1 MVTRKKFSSN
11 LQVFKSKYINSIASL
26 KKKLHHKIKIST
38 QYTISTI
45 YYTKIH
51 KSYTGE
57 KTTPFSKKHFDMM
70 CSVLLQLNF
79 HLQKFLF

>member
-1 MVTRKKFSSN
+1 MVTRKNFSSN

-26 KKKLHHKIKIST
+26 KKKLNHKIST